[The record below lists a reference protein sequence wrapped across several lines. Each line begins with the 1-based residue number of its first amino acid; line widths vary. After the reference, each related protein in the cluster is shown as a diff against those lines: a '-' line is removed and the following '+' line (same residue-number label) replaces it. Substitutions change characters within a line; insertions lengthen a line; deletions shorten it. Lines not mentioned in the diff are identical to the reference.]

1 MSGEI
6 VIRRISGGDGPAL
19 SSFFTALAADH
30 ETVRFFHP
38 HPFTSEFAADLCA
51 KTAVRKD
58 RYYVASF
65 HGIIIGYMMLRGWDE
80 GYAIPS
86 FGVCTHPALRDVGLG
101 QALLAQAVAE
111 CQAVG
116 AARLRLTVF
125 KNNERAAHVYRKF
138 GFVFQDKNEH
148 ELVGVLDLEKSPPNP
163 VRPINLPKVNA
174 WFEARTRAA

>member
-6 VIRRISGGDGPAL
+6 VIRRISAGDGPAL

-30 ETVRFFHP
+30 ETVQYFHP
-38 HPFTSEFAADLCA
+38 HPFTPEFAADLCA
-51 KTAVRKD
+51 KAAIRKD
-58 RYYVASF
+58 RYYVGYF
-65 HGIIIGYMMLRGWDE
+65 KEIIIGYMMLRGWDE

-101 QALLAQAVAE
+101 QALLAHAVAE
-111 CQAVG
+111 CYSAGV
-116 AARLRLTVF
+116 AKLRLTVF
-125 KNNERAAHVYRKF
+125 TNNERAAHVYRKF

-148 ELVGVLDLEKSPPNP
+148 ELIGVLDLEKCRPIP
-163 VRPINLPKVNA
+163 VRPINLPRVNA